1 MTLSTPPCRPES
13 GFTLIEL
20 MIVIAIIAII
30 AAIAIPNLLSAR
42 LNANETS
49 AISTLRNVS
58 SSEAQFQAAAKSDV
72 DSDGSGEFGLFRE
85 LSGAV
90 GVRTSADASAVG
102 AVLNPP
108 VLSGAFRTFN
118 TNHEV
123 SRSGYL
129 FHMIL
134 PGAAGIGVMEK
145 ASGALA
151 AALNSD
157 LAETTWCCYAWPAA
171 YSRSGNRTFFANETG
186 DIVGTDWPAYS
197 GTLAFI
203 NTNAGAAFTGTTL
216 PGNITGTVAVGTRG
230 RDGRVWKQIN

>member
-1 MTLSTPPCRPES
+1 MKKQS

-20 MIVIAIIAII
+20 MIVVAIIAII

-49 AISTLRNVS
+49 AISTLRSVS
-58 SSEAQFQAAAKSDV
+58 SSQAQFQASAKADV
-72 DSDGSGEFGLFRE
+72 DNDGCGEFGLFRE

-90 GVRTSADASAVG
+90 GVRTVADASTVG
-102 AVLNPP
+102 NILNPP

-118 TNHEV
+118 TNNEV

-134 PGAAGIGVMEK
+134 PGAAGIGVMETRT
-145 ASGALA
+145 GALG

-157 LAETTWCCYAWPAA
+157 LAETSWCCYAWPAS
-171 YSRSGNRTFFANETG
+171 YSTSGNRTFFVNQTG
-186 DIVGTDWPAYS
+186 DIVGTEYSTYS
-197 GTLAFI
+197 GTNVFTA
-203 NTNAGAAFTGTTL
+203 TNAGAAFKAGGALT
-216 PGNITGTVAVGTRG
+216 NITGLVAVGTRG
-230 RDGRVWKQIN
+230 RDAQLWKQIN

>member
-1 MTLSTPPCRPES
+1 MKKQS

-20 MIVIAIIAII
+20 MIVVAIIAII

-58 SSEAQFQAAAKSDV
+58 SSQAQFQASAKADV

-90 GVRTSADASAVG
+90 GVRTAADGSTIGTVM
-102 AVLNPP
+102 NPP

-134 PGAAGIGVMEK
+134 PGAAGIGVIEK
-145 ASGALA
+145 ASGTLA

-157 LAETTWCCYAWPAA
+157 LAETSWCCYAWPAS
-171 YSRSGNRTFFANETG
+171 YSTSGNRTFFVNQTG
-186 DIVGTDWPAYS
+186 DIIGTDYATYS
-197 GTLAFI
+197 GTAALGVSA
-203 NTNAGAAFTGTTL
+203 NAGAAFRTGGAVTS
-216 PGNITGTVAVGTRG
+216 ITGLVAVGTRG
-230 RDGRVWKQIN
+230 RDSQLWKQIN

>member
-1 MTLSTPPCRPES
+1 MKKQS

-20 MIVIAIIAII
+20 MIVVAIIAII

-58 SSEAQFQAAAKSDV
+58 SSQAQFQASSKADV
-72 DSDGSGEFGLFRE
+72 DNDGSGEFGMFRE
-85 LSGAV
+85 LSGAI
-90 GVRTSADASAVG
+90 GVRTAADGSTVG
-102 AVLNPP
+102 SVMNPP

-134 PGAAGIGVMEK
+134 PGAGGIGVLER
-145 ASGALA
+145 ASGAFA
-151 AALNSD
+151 AALNND
-157 LAETTWCCYAWPAA
+157 LAETSWCCYAWPAS
-171 YSRSGNRTFFANETG
+171 YSTSGNRTFFVNQTG
-186 DIVGTDWPAYS
+186 DIVGTEFATYS
-197 GTLAFI
+197 GTNVFTA
-203 NTNAGAAFTGTTL
+203 TNAGAAFKTGGALT
-216 PGNITGTVAVGTRG
+216 NITGLVAVGTRG
-230 RDGRVWKQIN
+230 RDAQLWKQIN

>member
-1 MTLSTPPCRPES
+1 MKKQS

-20 MIVIAIIAII
+20 MIVVAIIAII

-58 SSEAQFQAAAKSDV
+58 SSQAQFQASAKADV
-72 DSDGSGEFGLFRE
+72 DNDGSGEFGLFRE

-90 GVRTSADASAVG
+90 AVRTANTG
-102 AVLNPP
+102 APGTVILNPP

-118 TNHEV
+118 ANSEV

-134 PGAAGIGVMEK
+134 PGTAGIGVMETS
-145 ASGALA
+145 AGNLA
-151 AALNSD
+151 ANLDVD
-157 LAETTWCCYAWPAA
+157 LTETSWCCYAWPAS
-171 YSRSGNRTFFANETG
+171 YSTSGNRTFFVNQTG
-186 DIVGTDWPAYS
+186 DIIGTDFATYS
-197 GTLAFI
+197 GTLKITAA
-203 NTNAGAAFTGTTL
+203 NAGAAFKTGGAAT
-216 PGNITGTVAVGTRG
+216 NITGLVAVGTKG
-230 RDGRVWKQIN
+230 RDNNIWKQIN